1 MTASAAPV
9 PVFNF
14 SLRSLRL
21 ISIARGRRESS
32 GWPCGTNSTETCSG
46 GTRVRAPRPA
56 RLRLPPVSTAAH
68 TSNTPTAPWVP
79 CGCGSG
85 WGSGEVRGQVVG
97 RVGVGDP
104 GFATQSHTAAASLTP
119 GRALFSIGLWPLFHW
134 AVASI
139 PLGCGL
145 VSIGLRPLQGRVADR
160 VAGWQTGCQTGW
172 QGLHDRVA
180 WWPGRVDYKTGWPG
194 RLVA

>member
-139 PLGCGL
+139 PLGWPLFHWAVASFPLGCGL
-145 VSIGLRPLQGRVADR
+145 CK
-160 VAGWQTGCQTGW
+160 AGWQTGW
-172 QGLHDRVA
+172 QGGRQGVRQG
-180 WWPGRVDYKTGWPG
+180 GRVYTTG
-194 RLVA
+194 